1 VVSAT
6 RAAAGKLKL
15 VAQPGMCPLQCSI
28 VRAATRVN
36 EMAQNRYIQPAFL
49 DTRPLAD
56 AALRNTAAAGVRI
69 RPSASRN
76 GRTTF
81 CANSGPRSSVGL
93 RATQVDRRTAV
104 PAPAQSSLKPRVLRA
119 TLPEGDRHSH
129 ISPDDPLVHDSSSTS
144 PDCYD
149 QVVMFGGKREL
160 LTRGLFWTGGTS
172 LLGQLP
178 ARDSLL
184 VLNYHRIGNPDDDPF
199 DPGVFSATGH
209 QLNEQI
215 SYLKRRVSLVTLEE
229 ALAFV
234 DGRLCGK
241 SPRCRV
247 LITFDDGYLD
257 NYEVAFPI
265 LRSHGVQGVF
275 FLATSMVGSCS
286 VPWWDHIAFLM
297 KTARQRRFS
306 LHYPADLAVDLV
318 ENGMTKSL
326 RDVLRLYKRPG
337 NADPE
342 RFIRELKEEA
352 NGKDLPETLRRFLN
366 WDEAREMIAGGMAIG
381 SHTHSHT
388 VLSQLGPE
396 QQRHE
401 LAQSRGFLREQ
412 LGIEP
417 DALAYPVG
425 GTSSFSDQTQQLA
438 RECGYRA
445 AFSFHGGTN
454 LPRVARRY
462 DVKRVG
468 VGDQSWPRFRVQTA
482 ICRVTGNYW
491 P

>member
-1 VVSAT
+1 
-6 RAAAGKLKL
+6 
-15 VAQPGMCPLQCSI
+15 M
-28 VRAATRVN
+28 
-36 EMAQNRYIQPAFL
+36 MM
-49 DTRPLAD
+49 
-56 AALRNTAAAGVRI
+56 
-69 RPSASRN
+69 SRMF
-76 GRTTF
+76 G
-81 CANSGPRSSVGL
+81 
-93 RATQVDRRTAV
+93 
-104 PAPAQSSLKPRVLRA
+104 
-119 TLPEGDRHSH
+119 
-129 ISPDDPLVHDSSSTS
+129 
-144 PDCYD
+144 
-149 QVVMFGGKREL
+149 MFGGKSEL
-160 LTRGLFWTGGTS
+160 LAHGLSWAGASS

-199 DPGVFSATGH
+199 DPGVFSATGD

-215 SYLKRRVSLVTLEE
+215 SYLKRHVSVVTLEE
-229 ALAFV
+229 AQAFC
-234 DGRLCGK
+234 DGTRSEK
-241 SPRCRV
+241 TPRCRV

-265 LRSHGVQGVF
+265 LRTHGVQGVF

-326 RDVLRLYKRPG
+326 RDVLSLYTRPE

-342 RFIRELKEEA
+342 RFIMELKDA
-352 NGKDLPETLRRFLN
+352 AKGDDLPGTLRRFLS
-366 WDEAREMIAGGMAIG
+366 WDEARDMIVGGMAIG

-401 LAQSRGFLREQ
+401 LAQSRALLRRQ
-412 LGIEP
+412 LGMEA

-425 GTSSFSDQTQQLA
+425 GTGSFSEQTQQLA
-438 RECGYRA
+438 KEAGYRM
-445 AFSFHGGTN
+445 AFSFYGGTN
-454 LPRVARRY
+454 LPGMTRPY

-468 VGDQSWPRFRVQTA
+468 VGYQSWPRFRVQVA
-482 ICRVTGNYW
+482 ICRRTGNYW